1 MSFSSNLKDELCRVL
16 SSSRHCNIAEMTAII
31 SLLGNVKISE
41 KDEYSLSIST
51 EHAGLARKCFTI
63 LKKTFNIG
71 TDIKISRN
79 TFLSKNHN
87 YTISIKSDI
96 EARNILLTTKLLNS
110 YEEIEEKL
118 SIDDNFILSK
128 TCCRRAFLRGSF
140 VATGSMSD
148 PEKAYHFEIV
158 CATYEKANQIRDV
171 LISFDV
177 DAKIVERKKSFV
189 VYIKDSEQIVFV
201 LALIEANSSLLEL
214 ENIRILKD
222 VRNDVNRK
230 VNCETANINK
240 TVSAALKQIEDIE
253 FIKSS
258 YGLDILPEAVRDIS
272 ILRLQYPEASLIEL
286 GTYLQPKVGKSGV
299 NHRLRKLSE
308 IADKLREERGI

>member
-96 EARNILLTTKLLNS
+96 E
-110 YEEIEEKL
+110 
-118 SIDDNFILSK
+118 
-128 TCCRRAFLRGSF
+128 GSF
-140 VATGSMSD
+140 LATGSMSD

>member
-1 MSFSSNLKDELCRVL
+1 
-16 SSSRHCNIAEMTAII
+16 MTAII

-140 VATGSMSD
+140 LATGSMSD